1 MFANGIYGFRFRN
14 DMMPVSVASVNT
26 KTGIIDIN
34 STIWAKLS
42 VKVKF
47 FVLLHEY
54 AHIQYKTISELKAD
68 EMALKHFEEKG
79 YSEKDAINALISL
92 LPFTSYEHFLRVS
105 ELERISL
112 SDDNLIS

>member
-1 MFANGIYGFRFRN
+1 MFANGIYGFRFRK

-34 STIWAKLS
+34 EAIWAKIPAQ
-42 VKVKF
+42 VRF

-54 AHIQYKTISELKAD
+54 AHIHYQTTSELIAD
-68 EMALKHFEEKG
+68 AMALKHFEEKG
-79 YSEKDAINALISL
+79 YSEKQAINALISL